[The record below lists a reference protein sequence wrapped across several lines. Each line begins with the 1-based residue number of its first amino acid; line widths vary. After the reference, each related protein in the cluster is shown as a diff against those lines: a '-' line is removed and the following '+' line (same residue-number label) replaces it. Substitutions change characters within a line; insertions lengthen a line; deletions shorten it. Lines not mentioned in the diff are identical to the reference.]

1 MTDATFIEFAK
12 RYLHEEASKRCMAA
26 PFKPSFI
33 AEMVLIANKKW
44 KRGER

>member
-1 MTDATFIEFAK
+1 MTDASFIAFAK
-12 RYLHEEASKRCMAA
+12 RYLHEEAAKRGMA
-26 PFKPSFI
+26 PPLKPSFV

>member
-1 MTDATFIEFAK
+1 MMDASFIAFAK
-12 RYLHEEASKRCMAA
+12 RYLHEEASKRGMVP

-44 KRGER
+44 KRGEQ